1 MSTIKDKIISFK
13 NQLPETVKLVAVSK
27 THTVEMI
34 KEAYATGHRIFG
46 ENRVQEMI
54 AKHDELKEL
63 NISWHLIGHL
73 QRNKVKYIA
82 EFVDLIHSVDSL
94 RLLKEINKQAK
105 NNSRTINCLL
115 QFHIASEDTKF
126 GLNFEE
132 AVDILQSE
140 EYKKLTNIKIVGVM
154 GMASFTEDEL
164 KVRSEFIALREIYD
178 KLKNDFFND
187 SSDFKEISMGM
198 SNDWEI
204 AIDTG
209 STMIRV
215 GSVIF
220 GYRNCSL

>member
-1 MSTIKDKIISFK
+1 MSKIKDNIISFK
-13 NQLPETVKLVAVSK
+13 NKLPEAVKLVAVSK
-27 THTVEMI
+27 THTAEMI
-34 KEAYATGHRIFG
+34 KEAYSTGQRIFG
-46 ENRVQEMI
+46 ENKVQEMI
-54 AKHDELKEL
+54 AKHDELKDFD
-63 NISWHLIGHL
+63 ISWHLIGHL

-94 RLLKEINKQAK
+94 KLLKEINKQAI

-132 AVDILQSE
+132 AADILQSE
-140 EYKKLTNIKIVGVM
+140 EYKKLTNVKIVGVM
-154 GMASFTEDEL
+154 GMASFTEDEVQ
-164 KVRSEFIALREIYD
+164 VRSEFSSLRNIYN
-178 KLKNDFFND
+178 KLKNDFFSGSNN
-187 SSDFKEISMGM
+187 FREISMGM

-215 GSVIF
+215 GSIIF
-220 GYRNCSL
+220 GYRNCNL